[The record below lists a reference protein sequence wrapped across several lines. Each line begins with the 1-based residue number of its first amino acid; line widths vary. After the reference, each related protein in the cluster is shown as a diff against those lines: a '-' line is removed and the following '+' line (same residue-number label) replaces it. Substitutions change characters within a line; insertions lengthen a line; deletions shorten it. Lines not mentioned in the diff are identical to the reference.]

1 MEKKNLMEE
10 LTKIASLAKC
20 KLQKV
25 GGFCAFTIV
34 CSLTKGNRLAQI
46 DPGTTDIGKR
56 DAFGQMTDWLKLQDS
71 YMFFFA
77 TQTLRRKYTSE
88 SDMKNNANYTES
100 KGILIIAKSPEA
112 THHLSIEYVV
122 QDGKYIFTEELTNET
137 NVEYDDLLNCVYEK
151 SN

>member
-20 KLQKV
+20 KLQRF

-34 CSLTKGNRLAQI
+34 CSLTKGNRLVQI
-46 DPGTTDIGKR
+46 EPGETKEDKIYS
-56 DAFGQMTDWLKLQDS
+56 FGQMTDWLKLQDS
-71 YMFFFA
+71 YMFFFG
-77 TQTLRRKYTSE
+77 TQILRQKYISE
-88 SDMKNNANYTES
+88 VDMNNNAYYTET
-100 KGILIIAKSPEA
+100 KGILIIAKTPES
-112 THHLSIEYVV
+112 THHLTIEYVV

-137 NVEYDDLLNCVYEK
+137 NTEYDDLLGCVYEK